1 MRETIQSIVVGVPI
15 ANELTNQGFITALDL
30 EQSVWL
36 GMTYGAWFK
45 VGMALSLTLLILE
58 KIINI
63 YTKFKA
69 RKSNKTTGI

>member
-1 MRETIQSIVVGVPI
+1 MKETIQSIIVGVPI

-45 VGMALSLTLLILE
+45 IGMAVSLSLLIIE
-58 KIINI
+58 KSVSI
-63 YTKFKA
+63 YTKFKN
-69 RKSNKTTGI
+69 RQPLKNNRL